1 MRLLGWH
8 AGGNADIYREIAP
21 PIAEAAPDAVMLV
34 VTDPPDP
41 LADIA
46 RQIAPQASKLA
57 GNRGSGAVILRPRRP
72 HVIVRLDGMFLTA
85 GFWPD

>member
-57 GNRGSGAVILRPRRP
+57 GNRAAAQSFFIRGGRTL
-72 HVIVRLDGMFLTA
+72 LCGWTECF
-85 GFWPD
+85 